1 MTKAAIS
8 DEIALRIALAARALP
23 DSDPARLLR
32 VLDDAVGLPPT
43 AKRLSVLKVKDLKG
57 ALDGELAGVHTGAL
71 REAVALLK
79 GEAETDITPA
89 PPVTPYAE
97 GDMPDSIRVACAS
110 DTGDLLDG
118 HFGSAQRFLVYQ
130 VSASENR
137 LIDIRVSDDAQAD
150 DKNAYR
156 AQLIADCQVLYA
168 ASIGGP
174 AAAKVVKADVHPIK
188 DPKGGPARERIH
200 ALQQVLATKAPP
212 WLAKVMGQAPE
223 ERIRFER
230 EDSEA

>member
-1 MTKAAIS
+1 MTQAAIS
-8 DEIALRIALAARALP
+8 DDIALRIALAARVLP
-23 DSDPARLLR
+23 DVGAARLIR
-32 VLDDAVGLPPT
+32 VIEEAIGLPPT
-43 AKRLSVLKVKDLKG
+43 AQKLGTLTVKDLKS
-57 ALDGELAGVHTGAL
+57 ALGDKFADVEIEAL
-71 REAVALLK
+71 TLAVAILK
-79 GEAETDITPA
+79 GEANPDADPPPLLET
-89 PPVTPYAE
+89 YAE
-97 GDMPDSIRVACAS
+97 GDMPDSVRVACAS
-110 DTGDLLDG
+110 NAGELLDG
-118 HFGSAQRFLVYQ
+118 HFGSAKRFLVYQ

-137 LIDIRVSDDAQAD
+137 LIDIRVPDDAQAD

-156 AQLIADCQVLYA
+156 AQLIADCQVLYV